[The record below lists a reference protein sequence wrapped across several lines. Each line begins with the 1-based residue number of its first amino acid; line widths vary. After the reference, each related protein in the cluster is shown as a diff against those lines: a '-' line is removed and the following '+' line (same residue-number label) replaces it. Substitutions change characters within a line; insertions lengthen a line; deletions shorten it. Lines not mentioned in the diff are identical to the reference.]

1 MAGTFPGMTPSSRSM
16 TMGDLPS
23 KTYRA
28 MSGATVR
35 RAFGNKKTQYN
46 LKLQFTNIGDD
57 APLRTDAG
65 TVAQIL
71 SHYSAANGTFS
82 SFDLGTAMFNGMGD
96 ETQKYFRGSQ
106 PQSPEVKWRY
116 AKPPEVKS
124 VYVGI
129 SNVSVELI
137 GELDG

>member
-1 MAGTFPGMTPSSRSM
+1 MAATFPAMTPSTRSM

-35 RAFGNKKTQYN
+35 RAFGNKKTQYI
-46 LKLQFTNIGDD
+46 LKLQFNNIGDD
-57 APLRTDAG
+57 TPLRTNAG

-71 SHYSAANGTFS
+71 SHYVAADGTFS
-82 SFDLGTAMFNGMGD
+82 SFNLGTAMFGGMGNNT
-96 ETQKYFRGSQ
+96 ELYFRGNQ
-106 PQSPEVKWRY
+106 AQSPEVKWRY

-124 VYVGI
+124 IHPGV
-129 SNVSVELI
+129 SSVSVELI
-137 GELDG
+137 GELDA